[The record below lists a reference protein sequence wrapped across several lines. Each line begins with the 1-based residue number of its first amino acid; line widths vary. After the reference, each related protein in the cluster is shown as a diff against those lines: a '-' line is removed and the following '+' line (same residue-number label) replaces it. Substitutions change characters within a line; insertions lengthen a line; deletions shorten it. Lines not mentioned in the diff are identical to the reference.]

1 MNCDNIKNVEK
12 AEQNQNIKYKIINFF
27 AYMILTVLL
36 IITIIMA
43 FVSVNF
49 YTSSEDIPSIMGY
62 SFFII
67 NSDCMSPEINQGDL
81 IAVKKCED
89 SELEN
94 GKIIAFKVENFVIAH
109 RIIGVVEQE
118 GNGSFSY
125 QTKADNNCMK
135 DYKSINASSVIGE
148 YKFKIPVI
156 GNIFLFFKSAFGVAT
171 IALTAVIW
179 AIILLFV

>member
-1 MNCDNIKNVEK
+1 MSCDSIKNVEK
-12 AEQNQNIKYKIINFF
+12 AEQNQNIKCKIINFF
-27 AYMILTVLL
+27 AYMILTILL
-36 IITIIMA
+36 IITMIMA

-49 YTSSEDIPSIMGY
+49 YTSSEDIPGIMGY

-109 RIIGVVEQE
+109 RIIRVEQE
-118 GNGSFSY
+118 RNGSFLY

-135 DYKSINASSVIGE
+135 DYKNINASSVIGE

-156 GNIFLFFKSAFGVAT
+156 GNIFLFFKSAFGVT
-171 IALTAVIW
+171 VIALTAVIW
-179 AIILLFV
+179 AIILIFV